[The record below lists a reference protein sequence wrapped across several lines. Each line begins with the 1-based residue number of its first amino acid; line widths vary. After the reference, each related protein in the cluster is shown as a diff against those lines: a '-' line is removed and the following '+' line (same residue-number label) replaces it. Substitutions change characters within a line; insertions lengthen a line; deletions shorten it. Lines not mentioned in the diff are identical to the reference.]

1 MANKTKSML
10 QVRRIL
16 QLLSDGQSK
25 REVSRQIG
33 ASRNTIDSYETR
45 FNLSGKSYD
54 ELRQLSDTDL
64 AAVVYP
70 QKTVK
75 EPDSKRK
82 HIDEHLDYFSN
93 ELKRTGVTRELL
105 WDEYRQTVSESY
117 SYSRFCD
124 ILSRYRCKKNLAYHN
139 TYTPGELT
147 EFDFAGKK
155 MSYVDRSTGEIV
167 ECPVLVF
174 TLPYS
179 SFSYIEPLSSSRLEH
194 LVPAMNRA
202 VEYFGGTTKVTLTDN
217 MKQIVSQTN
226 RYEPSFTL
234 LAEQWSVHYNTALKA
249 ARPAKPK
256 DKPSVEKSVHLSY
269 QRIYARMRNETFYSL
284 EELRARVRE
293 LLEEFND
300 RDMFKQGVS
309 RREKF
314 TSEEKHLLRE
324 LPGEPF
330 VLKSLTKAKVKPNYH
345 VILGEDW
352 HQYSV
357 PHQYVGQKVT
367 IVYDEQVVEVFIDN
381 MKRIAVHIRD
391 CRRNGYTTLPEHM
404 PESHLKYK
412 EQKGWNEDD
421 FIYKAERIGEQTR
434 IAINKLLGAK
444 AFIEQTY
451 DGCLGVLRLAD
462 KYGNDRLE
470 AACKRAN
477 TGSRINYKIL
487 HNILKNNLD
496 KIQIEENE
504 LTLFIPEHEN
514 IRGAEA
520 YN

>member
-1 MANKTKSML
+1 ML

-16 QLLSDGQSK
+16 QLLSDGHSK
-25 REVSRQIG
+25 RDVSRQIG
-33 ASRNTIDSYETR
+33 SSRNTIDSYETR
-45 FNLSGKSYD
+45 FILSGKSYN
-54 ELRQLSDTDL
+54 ELLQLPDTEL
-64 AAVVYP
+64 TVLVYP
-70 QKTVK
+70 RKASK
-75 EPDSKRK
+75 EPDLKRK
-82 HIDEHLDYFSN
+82 HLNEHLDYFLN
-93 ELKRTGVTRELL
+93 ELGRTGVTRELL
-105 WDEYRQTVSESY
+105 WDEYRQGASDSY

-124 ILSRYRCKKNLAYHN
+124 ILSRHRGKKSPVYHN

-147 EFDFAGKK
+147 EIDFAGKK

-167 ECPVLVF
+167 ECPVLVC

-179 SFSYIEPLSSSRLEH
+179 SFSYIEPLVSSRMEH
-194 LVPAMNRA
+194 LVPALNRA
-202 VEYFGGTTKVTLTDN
+202 VEYFGGATRVTLTDN
-217 MKQIVSQTN
+217 MRQMVTQAN
-226 RYEPSFTL
+226 RYEPTFTL
-234 LAEQWSVHYNTALKA
+234 LAEQWSVHYNTTLKA
-249 ARPAKPK
+249 TRPAKPK

-269 QRIYARMRNETFYSL
+269 QRINARMRNETFYSL
-284 EELRARVRE
+284 EELRARVRD

-300 RDMFKQGVS
+300 RLMFKQGIS

-314 TSEEKHLLRE
+314 MSDEKPLLRE
-324 LPGEPF
+324 LPAEPF
-330 VLKSLTKAKVKPNYH
+330 VLKSSTKAKVKPNYH

-357 PHQYVGQKVT
+357 PYQYIGQEVT
-367 IVYDEQVVEVFIDN
+367 LVYDEQVVEVFIN
-381 MKRIAVHIRD
+381 HVNRIAVHKRD
-391 CRRNGYTTLPEHM
+391 CRRNGYTTLAEHM
-404 PESHLKYK
+404 PESHLKYR
-412 EQKGWNEDD
+412 EQKGWTEDD
-421 FIYKAERIGEQTR
+421 FIARASKIGEQTR
-434 IAINKLLGAK
+434 IAINKLLGSK

-462 KYGNDRLE
+462 KYGMDRLE
-470 AACKRAN
+470 AACRRAN

-496 KIQIEENE
+496 KIPNIENE

>member
-1 MANKTKSML
+1 MGNKTKSML

-16 QLLSDGQSK
+16 QLLSDGISK

-45 FNLSGKSYD
+45 FHLSCKSYN
-54 ELRQLSDTDL
+54 ELLQLSDTEL
-64 AAVVYP
+64 GVLVYP
-70 QKTVK
+70 GKSKK

-82 HIDEHLDYFSN
+82 HLNEQLEYLRN
-93 ELKRTGVTRELL
+93 ELGRTGVTKELL
-105 WDEYRQTVSESY
+105 WDEYRQLAPDSY

-124 ILSRYRCKKNLAYHN
+124 ILSKHINKKSPVYHN
-139 TYTPGELT
+139 TYSPGELT

-155 MSYVDRSTGEIV
+155 LGYVDRSTGEIV

-179 SFSYIEPLSSSRLEH
+179 SFSYIEPLVSSRLEH

-202 VEYFGGTTKVTLTDN
+202 VEYFGGATKVTLTDN
-217 MKQIVSQTN
+217 MKQIVTQTN
-226 RYEPSFTL
+226 RYEPTFTL
-234 LAEQWSVHYNTALKA
+234 LSEQWSVHYNTCLKA
-249 ARPAKPK
+249 ARPSKPK

-269 QRIYARMRNETFYSL
+269 QRINARMRNETFYSL
-284 EELRARVRE
+284 EELRARVRD
-293 LLEEFND
+293 LLDEFND
-300 RDMFKQGVS
+300 RIMFKQGIS
-309 RREKF
+309 RRDKF
-314 TSEEKHLLRE
+314 MSEEKHLLRE
-324 LPGEPF
+324 LPAEPF
-330 VLKSLTKAKVKPNYH
+330 VLKSRTKAKVKPNYH

-357 PHQYVGQKVT
+357 PHQYIGHEVV
-367 IVYDEQVVEVFIDN
+367 IVYDEKVVEVFIDN
-381 MKRIAVHIRD
+381 LKRIAVHKRD
-391 CRRNGYTTLPEHM
+391 CRRYGYTTLAEHM
-404 PESHLKYK
+404 PESHLKYR
-412 EQKGWNEDD
+412 EQKGWTEDD
-421 FIYKAERIGEQTR
+421 FIAKASKIGEQTK

-470 AACKRAN
+470 SACRRAN

-496 KIQIEENE
+496 KIPVVENE
-504 LTLFIPEHEN
+504 LALFIPEHDN